1 LASGFT
7 GTPIIPAFQ
16 PEPSEHPVADS
27 TVPATTKTKNKANQP
42 LIREIISFRIADLK
56 RLQKKDYK
64 IWFAIC
70 NHSLQRKPKASA
82 LLARQAVVRRYNDE
96 LWEKLIQRD
105 ELYQW

>member
-27 TVPATTKTKNKANQP
+27 TVPATKKTKNKANQP

-70 NHSLQRKPKASA
+70 NHSLQRKPKASKHRHSW
-82 LLARQAVVRRYNDE
+82 LDKPSLGGITTNYGRN
-96 LWEKLIQRD
+96 
-105 ELYQW
+105 